1 MLTILLLIR
10 SAPIVYT
17 TEGEQVAKR
26 LWRET
31 MEELS
36 FAGVQD
42 IVDAFGIS

>member
-1 MLTILLLIR
+1 MLTIDSIFS

-17 TEGEQVAKR
+17 AEGEQISKR

-36 FAGVQD
+36 FAEVQD
-42 IVDAFGIS
+42 IVDAFDAS